1 MEKYYISLTKIWCI
15 YLLTTGSRGP
25 RFDPTAYVQERQRCQ
40 KETELKK
47 WGCFPSI
54 GHPCF
59 YSFSLVFF
67 TTGFVFLTTIS
78 DVQTTSYCTWFLFA
92 LFVHKIGFLP
102 SLAKGSSEGTCWHRQ
117 LRRNAVVHGP
127 ENMFLSWSDGGVLA
141 GAGAHL

>member
-1 MEKYYISLTKIWCI
+1 MEKYSSLTKIWCI

-59 YSFSLVFF
+59 YSFSLFF
-67 TTGFVFLTTIS
+67 
-78 DVQTTSYCTWFLFA
+78 YYWFLFSWLLYQMFRQHLTVLDFSFA